1 MSITTAD
8 LHDRFRTGEHLT
20 EDDTGSDGL
29 RKGVSSQIDFALMN
43 VLAALE
49 TLDQQIAVELE
60 DPPSARCLFTWLE
73 TIEAI
78 RRSLA
83 FHTPDIAAAI
93 AKQVK
98 SNEPQVDVPSAPV
111 VKWSKS
117 SSQWD
122 NEALEGAV
130 RKGLVSEAIDAGL
143 DDGAVGILNTTITH
157 LGRIY
162 RLAGSNV
169 RLTAL
174 KQLGI
179 DPDEYCARGE
189 AKPRVQFFAA

>member
-20 EDDTGSDGL
+20 EDDTEPGGL
-29 RKGVSSQIDFALMN
+29 RKGVASQIDFALMN
-43 VLAALE
+43 ILAGLE
-49 TLDQQIAVELE
+49 TLDKLVDPELQ

-130 RKGLVSEAIDAGL
+130 RKGLVSEAQASGL
-143 DDGAVGILNTTITH
+143 DESAVRVLHATISQ

-174 KQLGI
+174 RELDI

-189 AKPRVQFFAA
+189 AKPRVQFNA

>member
-1 MSITTAD
+1 MNSATGD
-8 LHDRFRTGEHLT
+8 LHTRFRNNGHLT
-20 EDDTGSDGL
+20 EDDTGPDGL
-29 RKGVSSQIDFALMN
+29 RKGVASQIDFALMN
-43 VLAALE
+43 VLAALD
-49 TLDQQIAVELE
+49 TLDKQLGVALE
-60 DPPSARCLFTWLE
+60 EAPSARCMFTWLE

-83 FHTPDIAAAI
+83 FHSPDIAAAI

-111 VKWSKS
+111 VKWSKA

-130 RKGLVSEAIDAGL
+130 RKGLVSEARDAGL
-143 DDGAVGILNTTITH
+143 DEGAVGILNTTITQ

-174 KQLGI
+174 KALGI

-189 AKPRVQFFAA
+189 AKPRVQFTAS

>member
-8 LHDRFRTGEHLT
+8 LHDRFRSGEHLT

-43 VLAALE
+43 ILAALE
-49 TLDQQIAVELE
+49 TLSEQIGGELE

-78 RRSLA
+78 RRSLG
-83 FHTPDIAAAI
+83 FHAPEISAAI

-111 VKWSKS
+111 VKWSKAS
-117 SSQWD
+117 TQWD

-130 RKGLVSEAIDAGL
+130 RKGLVSEARDAGF
-143 DDGAVGILNTTITH
+143 LNTTITQ

-174 KQLGI
+174 RELDI
-179 DPDEYCARGE
+179 DPDEYCERGV
-189 AKPRVQFFAA
+189 AKPRVQFTTL

>member
-20 EDDTGSDGL
+20 EDDTGSNGL
-29 RKGVSSQIDFALMN
+29 SKGVLSQIDFALMN
-43 VLAALE
+43 ILAALE
-49 TLDQQIAVELE
+49 TLDQQVGVQLE

-83 FHTPDIAAAI
+83 FYAPDIAAAI

-143 DDGAVGILNTTITH
+143 DDGAIRILHTTITQ

-189 AKPRVQFFAA
+189 AKPRVQFFAS